1 MTPIWTLKLGAVAVT
16 LAASAG
22 FWHYVTGHI
31 YPVRAPL
38 KPKVTQP
45 VQDTPSPADTGWDL
59 SGTGVPTP
67 TPAPVVKTVVVVQG
81 AQQQIQS
88 GAALG
93 ASWVANR
100 TGQRPVQATRVS

>member
-1 MTPIWTLKLGAVAVT
+1 MTPVWMLKLGAVAIT
-16 LAASAG
+16 LTASAG

-31 YPVRAPL
+31 YPDRAPL
-38 KPKVTQP
+38 KPAVART
-45 VQDTPSPADTGWDL
+45 VVDTPSPAETGWDL
-59 SGTGVPTP
+59 SGGGMPTP
-67 TPAPVVKTVVVVQG
+67 TPPPVVKTVVVVHG
-81 AQQQIQS
+81 PQQQVQN